1 MTDNNNKLLQEA
13 DQERRGFLKQ
23 GMTIGA
29 LSLAASQSLWSRFA
43 IAADEELVP
52 FTDMPPEFVAPP
64 VAPGATHYLDSRTIS
79 SFYTPNDDFYIIQH
93 YGQPTEVA
101 ANHSLRVTG
110 LVNKELTLDMAAIRA
125 RPKVEIDAGFECGG
139 NSPRL
144 FQGLIGN
151 AKWGG
156 TPLKPLLEEAGIK
169 TDGIEVVFYGIDKG
183 EETIRDVKV
192 EQSFGRSMHITDAL
206 NAGAILAYEMNGE
219 ALPLYHGAPLRLVVP
234 GWYGVANVKW
244 LSQIHV
250 QDRRFMGRFMG
261 RDYVTLSKQDIGG
274 EVRWEERSV
283 TKIRLKSS
291 IVRVTK
297 SSSGHR
303 ISGFVLN
310 DGTPLRAV
318 EISIDGGPW
327 QAATVDTANG
337 QYSWKLFSYDWKG
350 ASAGEHTLVS
360 RVIDVNG
367 QVQAT
372 QEELPEKPTRWE
384 NYAQFPR
391 KVMIG

>member
-43 IAADEELVP
+43 MAAKEELVP
-52 FTDMPPEFVAPP
+52 FTDMPPEFIAPP

-297 SSSGHR
+297 SSGGHR

>member
-43 IAADEELVP
+43 MAADEELVP

-391 KVMIG
+391 KVMVG

>member
-43 IAADEELVP
+43 MAAEEELVP
-52 FTDMPPEFVAPP
+52 FTDMPPEFLAPP

>member
-43 IAADEELVP
+43 MAADEELVP

-125 RPKVEIDAGFECGG
+125 RPKVAIDAGFECGG

>member
-29 LSLAASQSLWSRFA
+29 LSLAVSQSLWSRFA

-391 KVMIG
+391 KVMVG

>member
-43 IAADEELVP
+43 MAADEELVP

-297 SSSGHR
+297 SSGGHR

>member
-43 IAADEELVP
+43 MAADEELVP

-274 EVRWEERSV
+274 AVRWEESSV

-297 SSSGHR
+297 SSGGHR

-391 KVMIG
+391 KVMVG

>member
-43 IAADEELVP
+43 MAAEEELVP
-52 FTDMPPEFVAPP
+52 FTDMPPEFIAPP

-125 RPKVEIDAGFECGG
+125 LPKVEIDAGFECGG

-297 SSSGHR
+297 SSGGHR

>member
-43 IAADEELVP
+43 MAAEEELVP
-52 FTDMPPEFVAPP
+52 FTDMPPEFLAPP

-391 KVMIG
+391 KVMVG